1 MVLIEDGTICLRS
14 SDPFYI
20 VNYYIKWATTS
31 WTHSSSVKDAHMWS
45 IICNIICLSHSFIM
59 PTVLKSKF
67 SCFKEGTCATC
78 SEQPYSLI
86 TMLRTLTYILTFK
99 VEFLLICCIYKKN
112 ENITLLNSTAVLM
125 CHFVRLSVPV
135 EIVLLAFSLSHSRW
149 FLLLFSAV
157 LWTVWPCFHQKKNR
171 TISSDSASA
180 TTWPSQYIS
189 LSLSLVFS
197 LILNFT
203 AMKNLSSSSVEES
216 QMRDVSV
223 LQYLSFFSLS
233 LSPSFFLSVFS
244 LI

>member
-1 MVLIEDGTICLRS
+1 MYIYISHTYQEYCNNVEIVQINVARIPLWMSLTNILSFWTMVLIEDGTICLRS

-157 LWTVWPCFHQKKNR
+157 L
-171 TISSDSASA
+171 
-180 TTWPSQYIS
+180 
-189 LSLSLVFS
+189 
-197 LILNFT
+197 
-203 AMKNLSSSSVEES
+203 
-216 QMRDVSV
+216 
-223 LQYLSFFSLS
+223 
-233 LSPSFFLSVFS
+233 
-244 LI
+244 